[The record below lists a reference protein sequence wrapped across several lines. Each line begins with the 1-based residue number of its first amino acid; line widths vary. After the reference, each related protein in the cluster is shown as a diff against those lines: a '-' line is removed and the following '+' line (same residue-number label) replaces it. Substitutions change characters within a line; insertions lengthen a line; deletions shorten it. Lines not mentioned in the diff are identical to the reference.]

1 MNRIAAALVP
11 LALVLFCAA
20 GTPQPA
26 ELDPANDTCAGCRMA
41 VSDPQFASQLV
52 APGEEPKFYDDIGCL
67 ATWTNKNAPLPKGAM
82 AYVADHRTKEWIAAS
97 SAVFVK
103 CEAVATPMGSHILAF
118 GSRESLDADP
128 MAKDCKS
135 MTAQE
140 VFRGAAVPDGK

>member
-1 MNRIAAALVP
+1 MNRIVVALVP
-11 LALVLFCAA
+11 MVLVLFCAA

-26 ELDPANDTCAGCRMA
+26 ELDTANDTCAGCRMA

-67 ATWTNKNAPLPKGAM
+67 ATWTNKKAPLPKGAM
-82 AYVADHRTKEWIAAS
+82 AYVADHRTKEWVAAS
-97 SAVFVK
+97 GALFVK

-118 GSRESLDADP
+118 ASKDSLDADP
-128 MAKDCKS
+128 MAKDCKP

>member
-1 MNRIAAALVP
+1 MNRILATLVP

-26 ELDPANDTCAGCRMA
+26 ELDTANDTCAGCRMA

-52 APGEEPKFYDDIGCL
+52 APGEEPKFFDDIGCL
-67 ATWTNKNAPLPKGAM
+67 ATWTNTKAPLPKGAI
-82 AYVADHRTKEWIAAS
+82 AYVADHRTKEWVAAS
-97 SAVFVK
+97 AAAFVK

-118 GSRESLDADP
+118 VSKESLDADS
-128 MAKDCKS
+128 MAEECTP

-140 VFRGAAVPDGK
+140 AFRGATVPDGK